1 MVTKWFV
8 KFVINVWEM
17 DIEGY
22 GKTNMKKKKLQ
33 FNVLNAAQQGR

>member
-1 MVTKWFV
+1 
-8 KFVINVWEM
+8 VINVWEM

-33 FNVLNAAQQGR
+33 SNVLNANQKGR